1 MEIEFGIVG
10 EWWKKDILEIYNEA
24 LQTGGAPNISDA
36 FSINGQPGDL
46 YPCSKPGQTLV
57 CVYIYIYIYIYIYM
71 KLSLSFIFC
80 TN

>member
-1 MEIEFGIVG
+1 MEICTNLMEIEYGIVG

-57 CVYIYIYIYIYIYM
+57 CVYIYI

-80 TN
+80 TH